1 MKDRNQINCKK
12 TLNIWEIHSG
22 PSKKTIHD
30 FHNLMATLS
39 NNKLCVSDD
48 YGTSEKLKIRRLFRT
63 ASNTEDQ

>member
-39 NNKLCVSDD
+39 NNKLYVSDD
-48 YGTSEKLKIRRLFRT
+48 YGTSEKPKIRRLFST